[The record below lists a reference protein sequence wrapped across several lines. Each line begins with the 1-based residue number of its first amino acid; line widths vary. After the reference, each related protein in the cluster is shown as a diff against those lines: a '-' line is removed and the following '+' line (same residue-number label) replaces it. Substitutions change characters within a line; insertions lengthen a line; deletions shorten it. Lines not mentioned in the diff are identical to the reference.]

1 MHNGSRAFY
10 FLMALAATGAECASA
25 ATPAPDVDAGHY
37 RVETKLMDS
46 QCVGGNKFA
55 ITLPTV
61 VVANHIL
68 AVIVVS
74 HVIELPSGNSGMT
87 DIQLT
92 VRPGARDS
100 TDGRFQVSF
109 VRSEMYPEST
119 SSKPF
124 FHVQRFATSIPQAGS
139 VSEGWSSFQL
149 PAYDRGFKTYD
160 ADGRRLASIADAN
173 ARQLLFVKIT
183 RG

>member
-1 MHNGSRAFY
+1 
-10 FLMALAATGAECASA
+10 MALAATGAECASA
-25 ATPAPDVDAGHY
+25 ATAPVSTTDAGHY
-37 RVETKLMDS
+37 RVEAKLVTS
-46 QCVGGNKFA
+46 ASGNKSA
-55 ITLPTV
+55 VSLPTV
-61 VVANHIL
+61 VVANHVL

-92 VRPGARDS
+92 VRPGAKDS

-119 SSKPF
+119 SSKPL
-124 FHVQRFATSIPQAGS
+124 FHVQRIDTSVPQAGS
-139 VSEGWSSFQL
+139 VSNGWCTFRL
-149 PAYDRGFKTYD
+149 PAYDKGFKTYD
-160 ADGRRLASIADAN
+160 ADGRRMAGIADAN
-173 ARQLLFVKIT
+173 ERKLLFVKIT